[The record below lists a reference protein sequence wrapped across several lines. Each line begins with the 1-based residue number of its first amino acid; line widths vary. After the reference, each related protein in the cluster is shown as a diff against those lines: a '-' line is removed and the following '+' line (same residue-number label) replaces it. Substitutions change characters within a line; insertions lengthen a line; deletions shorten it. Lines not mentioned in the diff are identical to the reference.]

1 MTFAPTFLARGL
13 CAALMLLASP
23 WANALVFAVNEG
35 VTYRVPLEEV
45 RGRYAVIAAD
55 LSKLLKQPVTIE
67 PVGDYNLLR
76 RGLQSKAYDIAM
88 IAKAARRT
96 LNTSRRGYR

>member
-35 VTYRVPLEEV
+35 VTYRVPL
-45 RGRYAVIAAD
+45 
-55 LSKLLKQPVTIE
+55 
-67 PVGDYNLLR
+67 
-76 RGLQSKAYDIAM
+76 
-88 IAKAARRT
+88 
-96 LNTSRRGYR
+96 